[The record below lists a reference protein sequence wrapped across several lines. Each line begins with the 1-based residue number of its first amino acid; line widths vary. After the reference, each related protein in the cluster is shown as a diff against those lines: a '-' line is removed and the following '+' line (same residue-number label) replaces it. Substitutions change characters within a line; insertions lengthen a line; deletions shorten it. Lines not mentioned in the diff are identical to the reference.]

1 MEKIGAVRSKI
12 FIQPSRGWVA
22 IDFKELWRYRE
33 LLLALTVRD
42 IKIRYKQT
50 FFGAAWAI
58 FKPFVTMVVFSL
70 FFGKMMKVDTGGV
83 PYPIFSY
90 SGLLLWQYFSQAIE
104 SAGNSLNTS
113 ENLIKKIYFP
123 RLIIPMSSTFAGLLD
138 YLIAGLVLLGMMV
151 YYHYPVTVN
160 LLFLPIVLLLTWLLA
175 VGIGLWFSALNV
187 EYKDV
192 RHALPFFIQIWLFV
206 SPVIY
211 PGSLLAKHLGKHQWL
226 GAINPMTGL
235 IEAHRTAFLSGA
247 GVNPGGLF
255 FSFGVT
261 ALILFSG
268 LYYFRRTE
276 RTFADVL

>member
-1 MEKIGAVRSKI
+1 MEKIGAFKSKI
-12 FIQPSRGWVA
+12 FIKPSRGWVA

-33 LLLALTVRD
+33 LLLALTLRD

-104 SAGNSLNTS
+104 SAGNSLNAS

-123 RLIIPMSSTFAGLLD
+123 RLIIPMSFTFAGLLD

-160 LLFLPIVLLLTWLLA
+160 LLFLPVILLLTWLLA
-175 VGIGLWFSALNV
+175 VGVGLWFSALNV

-192 RHALPFFIQIWLFV
+192 RHALPFFIQTWFFI

-211 PGSLLAKHLGKHQWL
+211 PGSLLGKYQWL

-235 IEAHRTAFLSGA
+235 IEAHRAAFLGGVGVSSGA
-247 GVNPGGLF
+247 LL
-255 FSFGVT
+255 FSFGITV
-261 ALILFSG
+261 LFLLSG

>member
-1 MEKIGAVRSKI
+1 MENTGAVKPRI
-12 FIQPSRGWVA
+12 FIRPSRGWVA

-50 FFGAAWAI
+50 FFGVTWAI

-70 FFGKMMKVDTGGV
+70 FFGKMMKVETAGV

-104 SAGNSLNTS
+104 NAGNSLNTS

-138 YLIAGLVLLGMMV
+138 YAIAGLVLLGMMV
-151 YYHYPVTVN
+151 YYRYPVTAN
-160 LLFLPIVLLLTWLLA
+160 LLLLPLSLLLTWLLA
-175 VGIGLWFSALNV
+175 IGVGLWFSALNV
-187 EYKDV
+187 EYKDI
-192 RHALPFFIQIWLFV
+192 RHALPFFIQIGLFI

-211 PGSLLAKHLGKHQWL
+211 PGSLLGKYQWV

-235 IEAHRTAFLSGA
+235 IEAHRAAFLGGA
-247 GVNPGGLF
+247 GANPSALL
-255 FSFGVT
+255 FSFAIT
-261 ALILFSG
+261 ILFLFSG
-268 LYYFRRTE
+268 LYYFRRME
-276 RTFADVL
+276 RTFADIL

>member
-1 MEKIGAVRSKI
+1 MENTDTAKSRI
-12 FIQPSRGWVA
+12 FIRPSRGWVA
-22 IDFKELWRYRE
+22 IDFKELWQYRE
-33 LLLALTVRD
+33 LLLALTIRD
-42 IKIRYKQT
+42 IKVRYKQT
-50 FFGAAWAI
+50 FFGAGWAV
-58 FKPFVTMVVFSL
+58 FRPFVTMVVFSL
-70 FFGKMMKVDTGGV
+70 FFGKMMKVETGGI

-138 YLIAGLVLLGMMV
+138 YAIAGLVLLGMMV
-151 YYHYPVTVN
+151 YYHYPLTAN
-160 LLFLPIVLLLTWLLA
+160 LFLLPLALLLTWLLA
-175 VGIGLWFSALNV
+175 MGVGLWFSALNV
-187 EYKDV
+187 EYKDI
-192 RHALPFFIQIWLFV
+192 RHALPFFIQIWLFI

-211 PGSLLAKHLGKHQWL
+211 PSGLLGRYQRI

-235 IEAHRTAFLSGA
+235 IEIHRAAFLGGA
-247 GVNPGGLF
+247 GADPGALLSSFIITILF
-255 FSFGVT
+255 
-261 ALILFSG
+261 LFSG